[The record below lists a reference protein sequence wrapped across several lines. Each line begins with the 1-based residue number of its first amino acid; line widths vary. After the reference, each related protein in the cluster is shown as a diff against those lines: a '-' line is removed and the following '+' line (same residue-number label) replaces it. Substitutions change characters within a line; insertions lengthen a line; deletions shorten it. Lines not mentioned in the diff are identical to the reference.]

1 MGGNAAEK
9 LLDPVL
15 TAATICRQHLANET
29 PFLSLCLFVLL
40 CSTSTLVNVQLRKI
54 ILKKISLSW
63 WTTRSLV
70 SLFIFMFICF
80 FMFLC
85 IDSFIDSFIASK
97 TIENLINRRAVD
109 LVASEEKPKKLVP
122 QTSFKLFKIF
132 NENLVAV
139 EWANVE
145 LTLSRPT
152 YVEFAIL
159 DLWKR
164 WCMISTK
171 LIKRVTCTKTFMLIS
186 ICSIFLGTT
195 KKVHSTMVKT
205 KWRTGWMGKLQK
217 SLSVWGRRCIRW
229 KQRKKKGRRQ
239 RV

>member
-1 MGGNAAEK
+1 MRTQYQRHVPCGSCIYVKFSDEGYSESPQVNMGGNAAEK

-70 SLFIFMFICF
+70 SLFIFMFICS

-85 IDSFIDSFIASK
+85 IDSFIDSFIANK
-97 TIENLINRRAVD
+97 TIENLKNRRAVD
-109 LVASEEKPKKLVP
+109 LEASEEKPKKLVP

-145 LTLSRPT
+145 LTLSWPI

-159 DLWKR
+159 DLLKTL
-164 WCMISTK
+164 MYDFHYNY
-171 LIKRVTCTKTFMLIS
+171 IKRKYSDLTLLFTDTDSLTC
-186 ICSIFLGTT
+186 
-195 KKVHSTMVKT
+195 
-205 KWRTGWMGKLQK
+205 
-217 SLSVWGRRCIRW
+217 
-229 KQRKKKGRRQ
+229 
-239 RV
+239 